1 MIGLAPLDLGR
12 KRSFEMPR
20 VFLYTSFCSTSSWEE
35 DNGERKEEGREHE
48 VKWMEGEGWVERGG
62 GRDSGGDRGCILRV
76 RRKETSNSNQT
87 CSCYSC

>member
-20 VFLYTSFCSTSSWEE
+20 VFLYTSFCSTSSWE
-35 DNGERKEEGREHE
+35 GERKEEGREHE
-48 VKWMEGEGWVERGG
+48 VKWMEGEGWRERDGW
-62 GRDSGGDRGCILRV
+62 RD
-76 RRKETSNSNQT
+76 QT

>member
-35 DNGERKEEGREHE
+35 DNGERKTEGREHE
-48 VKWMEGEGWVERGG
+48 VKWMEGEGWMERGG
-62 GRDSGGDRGCILRV
+62 GKWRQRMYTQSKKKRNF
-76 RRKETSNSNQT
+76 KQ
-87 CSCYSC
+87 